1 MTLSPL
7 SAAHLSF
14 TPVPDQSPPQNVH
27 FSYCNPLPA
36 ISAFLCQFFS
46 GTLPLHHLKKPPRLP
61 SNTQNLKILSQLE
74 LLPLNSSP
82 FSNITTLGP
91 LNQPI
96 PFLLLFAFTLFRR
109 DLIHWWIMDGWMD
122 RRLSST
128 MLLFLSLSL
137 SCGKAIVLM
146 QGNMH
151 WRWAQGP
158 PTQSVC
164 LSAAWRI
171 SLAHDFS
178 VLYSSSLVTDNPD
191 LYCNF
196 LNL

>member
-96 PFLLLFAFTLFRR
+96 PFLLLHFIQARSNSL
-109 DLIHWWIMDGWMD
+109 MNNGWMD

-151 WRWAQGP
+151 WR
-158 PTQSVC
+158 
-164 LSAAWRI
+164 
-171 SLAHDFS
+171 
-178 VLYSSSLVTDNPD
+178 
-191 LYCNF
+191 
-196 LNL
+196 